1 MPARPARSEHSFH
14 VGGVALPSELD
25 GGAPAHLRRRRHA
38 ARGDEDE
45 ERDVPGPRRRE
56 RRHPSALAEAPEADP
71 LRVDLRARCERRYGG
86 ERIGALLVETIG
98 RAGPPVEPKYGDAPR
113 RQHAREVEEE
123 EVIARRTAG
132 RMQGDDRRSGAADA
146 GEMQLAGQPREA
158 QLLPP
163 HRLPRRAHLSATAA
177 ESR

>member
-1 MPARPARSEHSFH
+1 
-14 VGGVALPSELD
+14 
-25 GGAPAHLRRRRHA
+25 
-38 ARGDEDE
+38 
-45 ERDVPGPRRRE
+45 RDVPGPRRRE

-132 RMQGDDRRSGAADA
+132 RMQATTAGAGPPTPGRCSSPVSPAKRSSSPLTACRDA
-146 GEMQLAGQPREA
+146 P
-158 QLLPP
+158 
-163 HRLPRRAHLSATAA
+163 T
-177 ESR
+177 